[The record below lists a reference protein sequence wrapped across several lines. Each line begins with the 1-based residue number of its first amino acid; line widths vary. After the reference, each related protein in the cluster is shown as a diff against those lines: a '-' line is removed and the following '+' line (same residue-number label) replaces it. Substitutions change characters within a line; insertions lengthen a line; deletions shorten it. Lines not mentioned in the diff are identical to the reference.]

1 MARSGNAKAIATLLY
16 SGALAEAVAACEE
29 SLQRHPNDDEVLALH
44 GQSLAQL
51 RRRDEAMASIMKA
64 IRLEPKRPEY
74 TTLLGE
80 LYMNSGRYRDALIQ
94 YDRAIKSHPL
104 YDPAWAGKAS
114 TYLRMSKPEKAR
126 KVIEQRVESD
136 DITPSIA
143 VLHARVL
150 VKLDE
155 ADTAVEVLQP
165 YLDDTSIPIENQR
178 SVWFTL
184 GSAHEKAD
192 RLPGAFEAYSNANG
206 LIGKRWNRTMQAG
219 MHDLTAEQ
227 CSRAELQGG
236 ARSGADGS
244 RMVFIVGLPRCG
256 STLTEQILHSHEKAH
271 GIGESE
277 LLPIIAARF
286 HEHGEDGTPR
296 PMSMKDLDGE
306 SLTAAAMEYLE
317 KATLNAGDA
326 ARVID
331 KQLGNYLYL
340 GFIEKAFPGARIIHC
355 RRNPMDQCLSAW
367 SRQFP
372 PGTNAWAD
380 ELESAGELYCM
391 YEGLMDHWR
400 NTLSAPMLEL
410 RYEDLVQDTE
420 TLSKRIIEFCDL
432 EWDPACL
439 KFWENKRTVLT
450 MSSDQVRQPIYDTAR
465 NRHRA
470 WGELLDPLAGALGGA
485 VERYGS

>member
-1 MARSGNAKAIATLLY
+1 MARSGHAKSIATLLY
-16 SGALAEAVAACEE
+16 SGALAEAVAACED
-29 SLQRHPNDDEVLALH
+29 SLHRHPNDDEVLALH
-44 GQSLAQL
+44 GQALAQL

-80 LYMNSGRYRDALIQ
+80 LYMNSGRYRDALVQ
-94 YDRAIKSHPL
+94 YDKAIKAHSL

-126 KVIEQRVESD
+126 KVIEQRVESG
-136 DITPSIA
+136 DISPSIA

-150 VKLDE
+150 VKLGE
-155 ADTAVEVLQP
+155 ADTAVDILQP
-165 YLDDTSIPIENQR
+165 YLDDTSLPIENQR
-178 SVWFTL
+178 SAWFSL
-184 GSAHEKAD
+184 GSAHEKTG
-192 RLPGAFEAYSNANG
+192 RLPDAFEAYAHANG
-206 LIGKRWNRTMQAG
+206 LIGQRWNRAMDAG
-219 MHDLTAEQ
+219 IHELTATQ
-227 CSRAELQGG
+227 CSRADLQ
-236 ARSGADGS
+236 ACANSEVDGS

-256 STLTEQILHSHEKAH
+256 STLTEQILHSHNAAH

-277 LLPIIAARF
+277 LLPIVAARF
-286 HEHGEDGTPR
+286 HERGENGTLLPI
-296 PMSMKDLDGE
+296 SMKNLDEE
-306 SLTAAAMEYLE
+306 SLAAAASEYID
-317 KATLNAGDA
+317 KAALNAGDA
-326 ARVID
+326 TRIID

-340 GFIEKAFPGARIIHC
+340 GFIEKALPGARIIHC

-391 YEGLMDHWR
+391 YENLMEHWR
-400 NTLSAPMLEL
+400 TTLTAPMLEL

-420 TLSKRIIEFCDL
+420 ILSRRIIEFCDL